1 MTDISIISENTFSRE
16 DFKKNNIKGPEGP
29 DKTDAAAA
37 NRRVAKEMES
47 LFAYQLL
54 KVMRETA
61 NNISDEKKGI
71 GHDTY
76 SSLFDM
82 EISRLLSER
91 GMGLQDSIVKW
102 LERMPV
108 AVQAENDDNK

>member
-1 MTDISIISENTFSRE
+1 MTDLSIISENAFFGE
-16 DFKKNNIKGPEGP
+16 DLQKNSVKSS
-29 DKTDAAAA
+29 DHADAASA
-37 NRRVAKEMES
+37 NRQVAKEMES

-54 KVMRETA
+54 KIMRETVD
-61 NNISDEKKGI
+61 NISDENKGI

-91 GMGLQDSIVKW
+91 GMGLQDSIVQW
-102 LERMPV
+102 LERIPESI
-108 AVQAENDDNK
+108 QAKSDDNK

>member
-1 MTDISIISENTFSRE
+1 MMDLSIISENTFSRE
-16 DFKKNNIKGPEGP
+16 DLQKKNVIGS
-29 DKTDAAAA
+29 DHTDAAAA
-37 NRRVAKEMES
+37 HRQVAKEMES

-54 KVMRETA
+54 KIMRESA
-61 NNISDEKKGI
+61 DNISEENKGI

-91 GMGLQDSIVKW
+91 GMGLQDSIIQW
-102 LERMPV
+102 LERMPES
-108 AVQAENDDNK
+108 VQTTDGNK

>member
-1 MTDISIISENTFSRE
+1 MTDLSIISENTIPRE
-16 DFKKNNIKGPEGP
+16 DFKKNDIKGP
-29 DKTDAAAA
+29 DKNNAVSAH
-37 NRRVAKEMES
+37 RQVAKEMES
-47 LFAYQLL
+47 LFTFQLL
-54 KVMRETA
+54 KIMRETA
-61 NNISDEKKGI
+61 NNISDEKKGV

-102 LERMPV
+102 LERMPE
-108 AVQAENDDNK
+108 AVQAENDKNK